1 MEKSLINTDNLKN
14 KKENIFIIQP
24 LTEDG
29 QQDRLEELKD
39 LIYSADGVTA
49 GYSCQKIREINPA
62 TFIGKGKLEEIK
74 EELNNL
80 SEVDCV
86 LFDGELSPSQTLN
99 ISAALNGIK
108 VIDKTTL
115 ILDIFALHA
124 TTLEGKIQVEL
135 AQLKYIYPRL
145 KGKGEALS
153 RLGGGIGTRGPGE
166 TKLETDRR
174 HIRER
179 IRNLEKSLEEIK
191 NRRNIQ
197 SERRKKNNAKFIAL
211 VGYTNTGKSTLLNK
225 LTGAGVLEEN
235 KLFATLDPTLRKI
248 DLEDGEAV
256 IADTVGFL
264 RDIPHNLIE
273 AFKST
278 LETAAEADLILNVCD
293 ASSPIW
299 EKQLEVTA
307 DTLKEL
313 NCKGHTICV
322 VNKCDLASDYSI
334 FPKDAI
340 LISAKNGIGTDKLLK
355 AVNDYFSDRY
365 VRAEL
370 LVPYQS
376 LNAFNKIKD
385 KINLKSQEYTDDGLK
400 ISASIPRIYIND
412 FNDWL
417 RKD

>member
-74 EELNNL
+74 EALNNL

-179 IRNLEKSLEEIK
+179 IRNLEKSLE
-191 NRRNIQ
+191 
-197 SERRKKNNAKFIAL
+197 
-211 VGYTNTGKSTLLNK
+211 
-225 LTGAGVLEEN
+225 
-235 KLFATLDPTLRKI
+235 
-248 DLEDGEAV
+248 
-256 IADTVGFL
+256 
-264 RDIPHNLIE
+264 
-273 AFKST
+273 
-278 LETAAEADLILNVCD
+278 
-293 ASSPIW
+293 
-299 EKQLEVTA
+299 
-307 DTLKEL
+307 
-313 NCKGHTICV
+313 
-322 VNKCDLASDYSI
+322 
-334 FPKDAI
+334 
-340 LISAKNGIGTDKLLK
+340 
-355 AVNDYFSDRY
+355 
-365 VRAEL
+365 
-370 LVPYQS
+370 
-376 LNAFNKIKD
+376 
-385 KINLKSQEYTDDGLK
+385 
-400 ISASIPRIYIND
+400 
-412 FNDWL
+412 
-417 RKD
+417 

>member
-39 LIYSADGVTA
+39 LIFSADGVTV

-74 EELNNL
+74 EELNSM

-108 VIDKTTL
+108 VIDRTTL

-197 SERRKKNNAKFIAL
+197 AERRKKNNAKFIAL

-299 EKQLEVTA
+299 EKQLEVTV

-400 ISASIPRIYIND
+400 ISASIPKVYIND

>member
-74 EELNNL
+74 EELNSM

-108 VIDKTTL
+108 VIDRTTL

-322 VNKCDLASDYSI
+322 VNKCDLTSDYSI

-400 ISASIPRIYIND
+400 ISASIPRIYIKD

>member
-108 VIDKTTL
+108 VIDRTTL

-197 SERRKKNNAKFIAL
+197 AERRKKNNAKFIAL

-376 LNAFNKIKD
+376 LNDFNKIKD